1 MPLSKASLCRWPS
14 ATALQIHARRR
25 YLRLKVRPIYRSYPV
40 YVPERE
46 PAGYMDWLKQQ
57 EPEIAFDP
65 ATLRTEEDWS
75 RAGVLVFDAPTDLT
89 MPPPEARQQAEAQM
103 RTALQSSVGLRRPT
117 RDGIIPYVRYF
128 VVEKGVVQ
136 VGGGCQIC
144 HTPVMPDGSV
154 VKGAQGD
161 FPVDR
166 FIARQAEFVLAQPE
180 LGANAFRTMRE
191 QDWILSG
198 VPWITPRAEAD
209 RLPDAE
215 WIRQKAAVP
224 PGVHQR
230 QGTTNAHPPHTPSLI
245 GIRNHRYLD
254 ATGLIRHRTIDD
266 LMRYAALNY
275 GLDIVAHFGD
285 FQPSPT
291 MLGAQDGTRYSDEQ
305 LYALAKYL
313 YSLEPPA
320 NPNPVTAETRR
331 GATIF
336 EQQQCAA
343 CHTPP
348 LYTNNMLTPAPGFV
362 VPGDLRTADA
372 IMNVSVGTD
381 PSLTMKSRRGTGFY
395 KVPSLRG
402 VWYRNAFG
410 HNGQA
415 DTLEEW
421 FDADRLRQDYVPKG
435 FHLAPGPI
443 AGHEYGLR
451 LSVEDKRTLIAFL
464 KTL

>member
-1 MPLSKASLCRWPS
+1 
-14 ATALQIHARRR
+14 
-25 YLRLKVRPIYRSYPV
+25 
-40 YVPERE
+40 
-46 PAGYMDWLKQQ
+46 
-57 EPEIAFDP
+57 
-65 ATLRTEEDWS
+65 
-75 RAGVLVFDAPTDLT
+75 
-89 MPPPEARQQAEAQM
+89 
-103 RTALQSSVGLRRPT
+103 
-117 RDGIIPYVRYF
+117 
-128 VVEKGVVQ
+128 
-136 VGGGCQIC
+136 
-144 HTPVMPDGSV
+144 MPDGSV

-209 RLPDAE
+209 RLPDAQ

-224 PGVHQR
+224 PGVHER

-305 LYALAKYL
+305 LYVLAKYL

-331 GATIF
+331 RA
-336 EQQQCAA
+336 
-343 CHTPP
+343 H
-348 LYTNNMLTPAPGFV
+348 
-362 VPGDLRTADA
+362 DLRAAAVRRVSHPAALHQQYADA
-372 IMNVSVGTD
+372 RARFRRARRSADGRRDHERLRGDRSLADDEEPARDRVLQGAFIAWRVVSERIRSQRAGGHVGGMVQHRGIGCVRITCPRGSVSHPD
-381 PSLTMKSRRGTGFY
+381 PSPGTNMDCGFLSRTSGR
-395 KVPSLRG
+395 
-402 VWYRNAFG
+402 
-410 HNGQA
+410 
-415 DTLEEW
+415 
-421 FDADRLRQDYVPKG
+421 
-435 FHLAPGPI
+435 
-443 AGHEYGLR
+443 
-451 LSVEDKRTLIAFL
+451 
-464 KTL
+464 

>member
-1 MPLSKASLCRWPS
+1 MPGPRYSPQLLRAVMAAVA
-14 ATALQIHARRR
+14 ATAVGMMLITTGAAQNFTPVIPRTWDDTAVEGFHLPLAPRDRSPQFMSAAE
-25 YLRLKVRPIYRSYPV
+25 YYQLKERPIYKSYPV

-46 PAGYMDWLKQQ
+46 PVGYMDWLKQQ

-65 ATLRTEEDWS
+65 LKLRTEEDWS
-75 RAGVLVFDAPTDLT
+75 RAGELVFDAPTDLT
-89 MPPPEARQQAEAQM
+89 VPPPEVRAQIEPLM
-103 RTALQSSVGLRRPT
+103 RASLQEVAKLVRPT
-117 RDGIIPYVRYF
+117 RDGVLPYVRYF
-128 VVEKGVVQ
+128 IVEKGIVQ
-136 VGGGCQIC
+136 IGGGCQIC
-144 HTPVMPDGSV
+144 HTRVMPDGTV
-154 VKGAQGD
+154 AKGAQGD
-161 FPVDR
+161 FPVDQ
-166 FIARQAEFVLAQPE
+166 FIARQAEVAVSQP
-180 LGANAFRTMRE
+180 GAGPLDIRTMRE

-198 VPWITPRAEAD
+198 VPWVSPRAEFD
-209 RLPDAE
+209 KISDAE
-215 WIRQKAAVP
+215 WIWQKAAVP

-230 QGTTNAHPPHTPSLI
+230 QGTTATHPPHTPSLI
-245 GIRNHRYLD
+245 GIRDHRYLD
-254 ATGLIRHRTIDD
+254 ATGLIRHRSIGD

-320 NPNPVTAETRR
+320 NPNPVTPETRR
-331 GATIF
+331 GALVF
-336 EQQQCAA
+336 EQQRCAG

-362 VPGDLRTADA
+362 VPGDLRTTDT

-381 PSLTMKSRRGTGFY
+381 PSLTTKSRRGTGFY

-410 HNGQA
+410 HNG
-415 DTLEEW
+415 
-421 FDADRLRQDYVPKG
+421 
-435 FHLAPGPI
+435 
-443 AGHEYGLR
+443 
-451 LSVEDKRTLIAFL
+451 
-464 KTL
+464 